1 MNALVAIE
9 TVTPA
14 IFHETRYVDA
24 MLDKLEAEARSVVTD
39 ISTPAGRSAVKSL
52 AFKVT
57 RSKTAL
63 DDLGKNLVADLKKQ
77 TGAVD
82 AERRKIR
89 DRLDALAE
97 EVRKPLTDWENVEKD
112 RVNGHEAAIDAML
125 SLSIAASANE
135 SPADLQDRIEKLAA
149 INDRAWQEFA
159 ARASATHATAF
170 ADLDRKRKAAIKRE
184 EDAAE
189 LARLRAEQTAREQ
202 KEREERIAA
211 EAAAKAT
218 REAEARAAREAKEA
232 ADRADAERRRIE
244 QERAGAIAR
253 AEAAERNRIAAAA
266 KAEQDRKDAA
276 AKAERDRKTAVEAE
290 RKRAER
296 AREEEA
302 ALAAKRE
309 ADQQHKINVHTRAAA
324 AFMNAGL
331 SKDDAKAAVIAIA
344 KGSVPNVSLSY

>member
-1 MNALVAIE
+1 MNALVVIE
-9 TVTPA
+9 TLTPA
-14 IFHETRYVDA
+14 VFAETGGIDA
-24 MLDKLEAEARSVVTD
+24 LIEKLEADVRGVATD
-39 ISTPAGRSAVKSL
+39 ISTPSGRAAVKSL

-63 DDLGKNLVADLKKQ
+63 DDMGKTLVADLKKQ

-97 EVRKPLTDWENVEKD
+97 EVRKPLTDWENLEKD

-125 SLSIAASANE
+125 SLSIAASSNE

-149 INDRAWQEFA
+149 INDRAWQEFG
-159 ARASATHATAF
+159 ARASITHATSF
-170 ADLDRKRKAAIKRE
+170 ADIDRKRNAAIKRE

-189 LARLRAEQTAREQ
+189 LARLRAERAAREQ

-218 REAEARAAREAKEA
+218 REAEAKAARAAKEA
-232 ADRADAERRRIE
+232 AEKVQAEQLRIE
-244 QERAGAIAR
+244 QERTDAIAR
-253 AEAAERNRIAAAA
+253 AETAERNRIAAAA
-266 KAEQDRKDAA
+266 KAEQDRKNAA
-276 AKAERDRKTAVEAE
+276 AKAKRDREAAVEAE

-296 AREEEA
+296 ARQEEA
-302 ALAAKRE
+302 AQAAKRE
-309 ADQQHKINVHTRAAA
+309 ADQQHKINIHTRAAA

-331 SKDDAKAAVIAIA
+331 SKDDAKAAVVAIA